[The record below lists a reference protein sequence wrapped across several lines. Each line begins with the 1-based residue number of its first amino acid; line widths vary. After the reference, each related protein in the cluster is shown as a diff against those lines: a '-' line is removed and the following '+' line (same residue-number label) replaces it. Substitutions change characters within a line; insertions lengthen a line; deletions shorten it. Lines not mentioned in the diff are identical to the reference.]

1 MYAALTSAFYDITIF
16 GKDGGAERRLFSQF
30 LEEASLVL
38 DKPELNGIADKFHKS
53 AEAWDDLATG
63 LLPEKVPIFKETRE
77 LMLAKH
83 HLFLEKGKSALDEIH
98 QISDRLTEI
107 KDQVSEDFPLNSS
120 QTSDLKEAIADKIVV
135 VHDIEFDA
143 IQLLQAVVE

>member
-30 LEEASLVL
+30 LEEASLLL

-63 LLPEKVPIFKETRE
+63 LLPEKVPLLKETRK
-77 LMLAKH
+77 LMLTKH
-83 HLFLEKGKSALDEIH
+83 HLFLEKGNSAFDEIH

-107 KDQVSEDFPLNSS
+107 KDQVSEDFPLSSS
-120 QTSDLKEAIADKIVV
+120 QTSNLRETIANKIMA

-143 IQLLQAVVE
+143 IQELQAVIE